1 MQLQPSP
8 AGSIV
13 QAQSKR
19 EFSPPA
25 MLTPHDSASAFL
37 ASEVALE
44 TASEELRRRIYS
56 GEAARAEEYLDAH
69 SELALD
75 AEQALDLIY
84 VEYAARRAVGA
95 RSS

>member
-1 MQLQPSP
+1 
-8 AGSIV
+8 
-13 QAQSKR
+13 
-19 EFSPPA
+19 